1 MSEYVTDPELLKKLN
16 ETEYVKDPELLKKLN
31 SSQATPVAPD
41 NSQYKDAGISTFA
54 ANAVNAL
61 TFGLPEYLNKTLTPA
76 TYAEGQKYQE
86 ANPLAANLG
95 TATGEVAGF
104 AIPAVGGAVKGAQ
117 LGVRGAEALAAKYGP
132 ALAAKFGPQVAN
144 IARGYGGLQ
153 GSITGATMGAQAG
166 AALPGVVQGDP
177 GQAVA
182 APSLIN
188 QYANKIPMINH
199 LGALTGNIVPAAAA
213 GAATATQSLR
223 DKMRAL
229 AASKVIGP
237 QQ

>member
-1 MSEYVTDPELLKKLN
+1 MGQAVPEDDLPGSVVPEDDLPGGKK
-16 ETEYVKDPELLKKLN
+16 TTSVG
-31 SSQATPVAPD
+31 PVAPD

-95 TATGEVAGF
+95 TGTGEVAGF
-104 AIPAVGGAVKGAQ
+104 AIPAVGGAIKGAQ
-117 LGVRGAEALAAKYGP
+117 LGLRGAEALAAKYGP
-132 ALAAKFGPQVAN
+132 AMVAKFGPTVN
-144 IARGYGGLQ
+144 NLLRGYGASQ
-153 GSITGATMGAQAG
+153 GAITGATMGAQAG
-166 AALPGVVQGDP
+166 SALPGIVQGNP

-182 APSLIN
+182 APTLIN

-213 GAATATQSLR
+213 GAASATQSLK
-223 DKMRAL
+223 DKMRL
-229 AASKVIGP
+229 EAAKRVLG
-237 QQ
+237 QQQ